1 VGRDDRLSGMEI
13 LAWAT
18 AGVSAGVAAGFV
30 LGQWMGGVNP
40 DRVRGAARR
49 LREGAPLRLTPAAS
63 VRAVEGALQAEP
75 RLTGI
80 AIEVVSFSRGVVEL
94 RGWVPTRAA
103 RAVAG
108 RAALAAPGIDSVINS
123 LLVHGEDD
131 QAIRKAPR
139 ANDQSA

>member
-1 VGRDDRLSGMEI
+1 MEI
-13 LAWAT
+13 LGWAT

-49 LREGAPLRLTPAAS
+49 FREGTPLRLTPAAS
-63 VRAVEGALQAEP
+63 VRAVEAAFHAEA

-131 QAIRKAPR
+131 QAVRKAPR

>member
-1 VGRDDRLSGMEI
+1 VGRDDRLSGIEI

-18 AGVSAGVAAGFV
+18 AGVGAGIATGFV
-30 LGQWMGGVNP
+30 LSQWMGGVNP

-49 LREGAPLRLTPAAS
+49 FREGARLRLAPAAS
-63 VRAVEGALQAEP
+63 VRAVEAAFHAEP
-75 RLTGI
+75 RI
-80 AIEVVSFSRGVVEL
+80 AELGIEVVSFSRGVVEL

-108 RAALAAPGIDSVINS
+108 RTALAAPGIDSVINS

-131 QAIRKAPR
+131 QAMGKAPR